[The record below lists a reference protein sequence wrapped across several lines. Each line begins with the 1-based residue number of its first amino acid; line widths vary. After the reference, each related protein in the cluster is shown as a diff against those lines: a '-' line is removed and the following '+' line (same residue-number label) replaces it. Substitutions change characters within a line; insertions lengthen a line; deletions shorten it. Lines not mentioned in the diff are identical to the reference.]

1 MKKLSIILCNFFINS
16 IDKKTWY
23 EYNESMQRKLGTE
36 VFYEKGRNFKCKQ
49 KRASNKDLAE
59 MEVAY
64 QAGCHASRVGALV
77 CCLLSWLSS
86 MLVHIMIYS
95 PWVIYFSILATQWL
109 VRFIKMKR
117 KSDLVLSVL
126 FFILAILAFV
136 GFVCRLLEVR
146 V

>member
-1 MKKLSIILCNFFINS
+1 MKKEEILNAS
-16 IDKKTWY
+16 
-23 EYNESMQRKLGTE
+23 RKE
-36 VFYEKGRNFKCKQ
+36 HR
-49 KRASNKDLAE
+49 NKDLAE

-64 QAGCHASRVGALV
+64 QAGCHASRIGALV

-126 FFILAILAFV
+126 FFILAILSFV

>member
-1 MKKLSIILCNFFINS
+1 MKKEEILNAS
-16 IDKKTWY
+16 
-23 EYNESMQRKLGTE
+23 RKE
-36 VFYEKGRNFKCKQ
+36 HR
-49 KRASNKDLAE
+49 NKDLAE

-64 QAGCHASRVGALV
+64 HASRVGALV